1 VVLFGILH
9 LDFSE
14 SLFIGTSVN
23 RLLLCLS
30 YKTYML
36 LDTGSH
42 RPNSNKN
49 HSFA

>member
-1 VVLFGILH
+1 VVLSGILH

-23 RLLLCLS
+23 RALLSVS

-36 LDTGSH
+36 LDTGT
-42 RPNSNKN
+42 
-49 HSFA
+49 